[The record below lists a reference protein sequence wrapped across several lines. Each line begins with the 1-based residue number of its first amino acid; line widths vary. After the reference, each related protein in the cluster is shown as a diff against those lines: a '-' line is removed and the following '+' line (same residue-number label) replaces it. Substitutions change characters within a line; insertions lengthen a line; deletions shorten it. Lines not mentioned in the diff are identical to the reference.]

1 MVEFLDRSTG
11 GIDVPDYIIDRM
23 AKAIRRP
30 VEIALTHGEKDLD
43 KVVPKI
49 LAERLEL
56 ANRLEQEKLARKR
69 RYDNFSTD
77 SIRKW

>member
-1 MVEFLDRSTG
+1 MQ
-11 GIDVPDYIIDRM
+11 
-23 AKAIRRP
+23 RP
-30 VEIALTHGEKDLD
+30 VEIALSHGEKDLE
-43 KVVPKI
+43 KVIPRI

>member
-1 MVEFLDRSTG
+1 MVEVLNRSTG
-11 GIDVPDYIIDRM
+11 GIDVPDYLIDRM
-23 AKAIRRP
+23 AKAIQHP
-30 VEIALTHGEKDLD
+30 VEIALTHGEKDLE
-43 KVVPKI
+43 KVIPKI